1 MTTQTQIVFFSLV
14 ALVSAGFGYLARRQ
28 GWIGTERAGTFM
40 LAAIVGFDTSLGFFA
55 VWRLQII
62 QEGTWRLP
70 LVNLTAIA
78 ALLAVGF
85 TAARLLK
92 LGRLQQPSFA
102 FGASISNIGY
112 TLGGFVALSLLGPD
126 ALGYQFIYIVSS
138 PFFIFLVLF
147 PIAHHYTS
155 ASPLGPLELMRRS
168 LLDVRSLPLYAVTAG
183 LVLSLLKVPYPA
195 EKMAEV
201 HLIDVLLVVGI
212 VLSYVGI
219 GLTISLRAMRPYLV
233 QSAVMCV
240 LKFAVTPL
248 LMLGIMSALGFTGIG
263 RQLCLLLSF
272 MPCAVYSIMIATL
285 FRTDRDLAMTNFLVS
300 HAVFFA
306 VILPFVLPWAIG
318 L

>member
-14 ALVSAGFGYLARRQ
+14 ALVSAVFGYLARRQ
-28 GWIGTERAGTFM
+28 GWIGTERAGWFM
-40 LAAIVGFDTSLGFFA
+40 KAAIVGFDTSLGFFA
-55 VWRLQII
+55 VWRLHII
-62 QEGTWRLP
+62 PGTWRLP
-70 LVNLTAIA
+70 LVNVAVIA
-78 ALLAVGF
+78 TLLAAGF
-85 TAARLLK
+85 AVARLLK
-92 LGRLQQPSFA
+92 MGRLQTPSFA
-102 FGASISNIGY
+102 FGASISNLSY

-126 ALGYQFIYIVSS
+126 ALGYQFIYILSS

-155 ASPLGPLELMRRS
+155 ESGLGLLELVRRS
-168 LLDVRSLPLYAVTAG
+168 VADLRSLPLYAITAG
-183 LVLSLLKVPYPA
+183 LVLSLTKAPYPA
-195 EKMAEV
+195 ETLERV

-233 QSAVMCV
+233 QSVVMCG
-240 LKFAVTPL
+240 LKFAVAPL
-248 LMLGIMSALGFTGIG
+248 LMFGLMSALGYTGIG
-263 RQLCLLLSF
+263 RQLCLLLAF
-272 MPCAVYSIMIATL
+272 MPCAVYSIMIPTL
-285 FRTDRDLAMTNFLVS
+285 FRTDRDLAMTNFIVS